1 MNRSRPKAFV
11 VEVAGKV
18 AHLAFEIVALVND
31 VPGEVFFAVP
41 LSDVAV
47 LETIEFFAAPVD
59 EIKCKVSAMLRLHE
73 HCRAATLIMQSF
85 HSVRRLLIAQV

>member
-11 VEVAGKV
+11 VEVASKV
-18 AHLAFEIVALVND
+18 AHLAFEIVALVDD

-47 LETIEFFAAPVD
+47 LETLEFFAAPVD
-59 EIKCKVSAMLRLHE
+59 EIKCKANAVPCLHE
-73 HCRAATLIMQSF
+73 HC
-85 HSVRRLLIAQV
+85 